1 MEISRVQTF
10 LSEDWKAVQD
20 LFKGAL
26 HSDASLMNETN
37 TYLVSNEGKMLRPLL
52 SLLVSRACG
61 NVTDESIR
69 VAAASELLHNAT
81 LLHDDV
87 LDQSSSRRGAPTVMS
102 LLGSKAS
109 VLAGDFW
116 LVKAVETI
124 LGCRRRSKALLGMFS
139 RTVRDLVEGEMF
151 QMEKAESAD
160 TTGKDYLD
168 IIYLKTASLF
178 ETVCSAA
185 ALTSGA
191 SRGIGRAVAE
201 YGKNLGMAFQIKD
214 DILDYDGASLG
225 KPVGTDLREGKITL
239 PLLESLDRVETGE
252 QAEIRQ
258 LVREIPRQDSNVA
271 KVAAFVK
278 SHNGTA
284 LAAAKLQEYV
294 QKAKESLK
302 PLEDSQAKDWLVK
315 LADYCAYR
323 TL

>member
-87 LDQSSSRRGAPTVMS
+87 LDQSASRRGVPTVMS

-124 LGCRRRSKALLGMFS
+124 LDCRRHSKELLRMFS
-139 RTVRDLVEGEMF
+139 GTVSDLVEGEML
-151 QMEKAESAD
+151 QMEKAGKAD
-160 TTGKDYLD
+160 TSLMDYHD
-168 IIYLKTASLF
+168 IIFLKTASLF
-178 ETVCSAA
+178 KTICSAA
-185 ALTSGA
+185 ALTAGA
-191 SRGIGRAVAE
+191 SSRIENALMNFGIQ
-201 YGKNLGMAFQIKD
+201 LGMAFQIKD
-214 DILDYDGASLG
+214 DILDYDGDALG

-239 PLLESLDRVETGE
+239 PLLKALEE
-252 QAEIRQ
+252 QEPRKQASIRRM
-258 LVREIPRQDSNVA
+258 VYEIPQKDGNVA
-271 KVAAFVK
+271 KVADFVK
-278 SHNGTA
+278 ENDGTA
-284 LAAAKLQEYV
+284 LAAVTLQEYV
-294 QKAKESLK
+294 QRAKECLG
-302 PLEDSQAKDWLVK
+302 PLPESQAKDWLMK
-315 LADYCAYR
+315 MADYCEYR
-323 TL
+323 TI